1 MVSFASVT
9 SAVLWC
15 FTVQLELL
23 RADWPVE
30 LIMSEEGKELYG
42 ELPIRICPDSQ
53 LMPLHRATRRAHIP
67 WAFCSNGPALGSAH
81 LRAGPGQS
89 SHGLSWA
96 DG

>member
-1 MVSFASVT
+1 MQNSMRIHHDLLRRLIRAFDGYEVKTEGDAFMVSFSSVT

-42 ELPIRICPDSQ
+42 K
-53 LMPLHRATRRAHIP
+53 
-67 WAFCSNGPALGSAH
+67 
-81 LRAGPGQS
+81 
-89 SHGLSWA
+89 
-96 DG
+96 